1 MENQNE
7 FEKLEDALTHA
18 GRSIAYPKTP
28 AVAAKVRDSVGTK
41 PAQRNI
47 WSAPQ
52 HVRLIAVLVLVV
64 GLVFFAFPESRDA
77 FAQFIGLGNTRL
89 TSTWTP
95 TLAVTS
101 TPSPLAPLTT
111 MLPTRAGTPS
121 TQYHNPGTIQQI
133 QPPRSIPQPSH
144 P

>member
-7 FEKLEDALTHA
+7 FEKLENALTRA
-18 GRSIAYPKTP
+18 GRSIAYPQTP
-28 AVAAKVRDSVGTK
+28 AVASNVCKSLGTK
-41 PAQRNI
+41 PARRKI
-47 WSAPQ
+47 WNAPQ
-52 HVRLIAVLVLVV
+52 RIRLTAVLVLVV
-64 GLVFFAFPESRDA
+64 AFVFFAFPESRDA
-77 FAQFIGLGNTRL
+77 FAQFIGLGDARL

-95 TLAVTS
+95 TLAVIS
-101 TPSPLAPLTT
+101 TPSPLAPMTT

>member
-7 FEKLEDALTHA
+7 FEKLENALTHT
-18 GRSIAYPKTP
+18 GRSIAYPQTP
-28 AVAAKVRDSVGTK
+28 AIAANVRESLRIEPTRRKIWNV
-41 PAQRNI
+41 PQR
-47 WSAPQ
+47 
-52 HVRLIAVLVLVV
+52 VRLTAVLVLIVAF
-64 GLVFFAFPESRDA
+64 VFFAFPESRDA
-77 FAQFIGLGNTRL
+77 FAQFIGLDNARL

-95 TLAVTS
+95 TLAVIS
-101 TPSPLAPLTT
+101 TPSPLAPMTT

-121 TQYHNPGTIQQI
+121 TQYNNPGTIQQI